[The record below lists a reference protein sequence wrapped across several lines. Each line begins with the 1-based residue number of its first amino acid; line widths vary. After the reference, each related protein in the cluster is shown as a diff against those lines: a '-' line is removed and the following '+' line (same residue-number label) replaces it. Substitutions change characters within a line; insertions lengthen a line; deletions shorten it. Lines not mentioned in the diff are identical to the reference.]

1 MVSRRHGA
9 GRFPGVAMNQYLISI
24 YQPDGPPPASIE
36 IHRIML
42 EVHALRDEMTQAG
55 AWVFSGGL
63 HDASTAPPPRHTRDR
78 TPAAA
83 DAYDGGKPHQH
94 GLTRRPAA
102 DL

>member
-42 EVHALRDEMTQAG
+42 EVHALRDEMKQAG

-63 HDASTAPPPRHTRDR
+63 HDASTATVVQVAMIAVSFMPSSS
-78 TPAAA
+78 TPNVRAV
-83 DAYDGGKPHQH
+83 
-94 GLTRRPAA
+94 
-102 DL
+102 